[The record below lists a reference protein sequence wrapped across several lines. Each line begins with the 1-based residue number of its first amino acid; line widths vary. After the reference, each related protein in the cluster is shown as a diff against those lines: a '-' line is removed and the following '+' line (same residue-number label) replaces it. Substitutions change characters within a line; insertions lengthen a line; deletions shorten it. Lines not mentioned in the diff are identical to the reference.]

1 MAKKTNDATYDYSCF
16 MVLAYE
22 YGENKIKDSEKKIKA
37 KLKYNKLGAYD
48 EARVNKLRELK
59 EELSK
64 EIQLQNRSVY
74 FKKSV
79 NEFCDM
85 EDFNYKKMADDLS
98 KKYSTIDR
106 KEVDSIV
113 GTAVHLFHC
122 R

>member
-74 FKKSV
+74 FKKSA